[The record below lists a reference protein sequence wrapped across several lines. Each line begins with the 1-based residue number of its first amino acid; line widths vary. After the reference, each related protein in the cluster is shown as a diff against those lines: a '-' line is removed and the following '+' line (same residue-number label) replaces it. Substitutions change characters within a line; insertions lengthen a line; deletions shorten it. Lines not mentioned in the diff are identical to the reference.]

1 MDSVCILG
9 GSGFVGRHLAGA
21 LVREGFRVRVATRR
35 PESSQALWVLPS
47 VEVVRVGSGDAADLA
62 RAFAGVDAVVN
73 LVGIL
78 HGDEAAFRRAHVDL
92 VQAVVGACR
101 AVGVTRY
108 LHMSALGAA
117 DDAPSRYLRSKAEG
131 ERIALASKLEVTAF
145 RPSVVFGEDD
155 RFLNTFATLLS
166 LFPVIP
172 LACPEARF
180 QPVWV
185 NDLARA
191 MASTLEDPAAW
202 GRTFEVCGPRAYSL
216 RDLVRFVGATT
227 GRERPIVG
235 LSEGLST
242 LQATLMECMPVKLM
256 SRDNVRSMQRP
267 SVCDCDF
274 QGQFGFA
281 PAALETTAPA
291 WLAPRG
297 RRSRYDDLR
306 ARAGR

>member
-1 MDSVCILG
+1 MDSVCIVG
-9 GSGFVGRHLAGA
+9 GTGFVGRHLAGA
-21 LVREGFRVRVATRR
+21 LVRDGYRVRVATRR
-35 PESSQALWVLPS
+35 PEASQALWVLPH
-47 VEVVRVGSGDAADLA
+47 VDVVTAGRGDAADLA

-78 HGDEAAFRRAHVDL
+78 HGDDDAFRRAHVEL
-92 VQAVVGACR
+92 VQAVVTACR
-101 AVGVTRY
+101 DAGVTRY

-117 DDAPSRYLRSKAEG
+117 DNAPSAYLRSKAEG
-131 ERIALASKLEVTAF
+131 ERVALASRLAVTAF

-155 RFLNTFATLLS
+155 RFLNTFATLLA

-185 NDLARA
+185 NDLVRA
-191 MASTLEDPAAW
+191 MGSTLEDAAAW

-216 RDLVRFVGATT
+216 RDLVRFVGETT
-227 GRERPIVG
+227 GRRRPIVG
-235 LSEGLST
+235 LSDGLSR
-242 LQATLMECMPVKLM
+242 LQAACMELMPVKLM
-256 SRDNVRSMQRP
+256 SRDNVRSMRTP

-274 QGQFGFA
+274 QAQFGFA

-291 WLAPRG
+291 WLAPRA